1 MNNPGSNFVRNFQDF
16 FEWVPNIKAATMDY
30 LEAVEVTR
38 TKLKEQHGVHTE
50 IVRLEPFK
58 PGDYRYVVARDVDE
72 NRIKIQ
78 VIHPGQ
84 GITLNTDELL
94 LNDLGLPFEAILMV
108 LDRNESEVEDR
119 DRV

>member
-1 MNNPGSNFVRNFQDF
+1 MSVLLPWEAPKFSPVI
-16 FEWVPNIKAATMDY
+16 VICAPSAAGCGEM
-30 LEAVEVTR
+30 LVIC
-38 TKLKEQHGVHTE
+38 GW
-50 IVRLEPFK
+50 IVKF
-58 PGDYRYVVARDVDE
+58 RDVDE
-72 NRIKIQ
+72 NRIRVQ